1 MLPNES
7 GMFENSHLRSD
18 FLNHFLLPFW
28 ELPSEAILFFTVN
41 LIHGKYSLMIDV
53 TFGTSQSEY
62 KIILKSK
69 DEYLFV
75 SELIVCTSLCSLYF
89 ASEGNT
95 KAKVLKMF

>member
-1 MLPNES
+1 
-7 GMFENSHLRSD
+7 
-18 FLNHFLLPFW
+18 
-28 ELPSEAILFFTVN
+28 
-41 LIHGKYSLMIDV
+41 MIDV